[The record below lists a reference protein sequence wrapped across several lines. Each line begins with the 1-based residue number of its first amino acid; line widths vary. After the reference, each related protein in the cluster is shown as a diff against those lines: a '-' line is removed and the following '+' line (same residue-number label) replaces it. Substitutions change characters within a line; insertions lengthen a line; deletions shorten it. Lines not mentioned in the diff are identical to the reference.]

1 MSLVLANRRNEI
13 GRLLDAVEAF
23 GNEHNLGP
31 DLVHR
36 LSLALDEVVA
46 NVVRHAYDEAG
57 AERIDVRLWLEADLI
72 VAEVEDG
79 GRPFDPL
86 QVAPP
91 DLDAPVEDRPVGGL
105 GLHILRTVMD
115 RLTYERRGDR
125 NVLRMEA
132 QRVSRATS

>member
-1 MSLVLANRRNEI
+1 MALVLANRPDEI

-23 GNEHNLGP
+23 GHEHGLAG

-46 NVVRHAYDEAG
+46 NVVRHAHDEAG
-57 AERIDVRLWLEADLI
+57 MHRIDVRLWLDGDLV

-86 QVAPP
+86 QAPPP

-105 GLHILRTVMD
+105 GLHILRAVMD
-115 RLTYERRGDR
+115 RLSYERRGDR

-132 QRVSRATS
+132 GR

>member
-23 GNEHNLGP
+23 GNEHALGP

-57 AERIDVRLWLEADLI
+57 AERIDVRLWLEGGLV
-72 VAEVEDG
+72 VAEVEDR

-86 QVAPP
+86 RAPAP
-91 DLDAPVEDRPVGGL
+91 DLDAKVEDRPVGGL
-105 GLHILRTVMD
+105 GLHLLRAVMD
-115 RLTYERRGDR
+115 RLSYERRGNR
-125 NVLRMEA
+125 NILRMEA
-132 QRVSRATS
+132 RR